1 MSLGEHDIE
10 AIHDELLQR
19 LDLRRSDIDRMADAE
34 LRWLAQRHLR
44 EILERRMPGRIEE
57 SRALER
63 ILLQEVVG
71 LGPLEDLL
79 EDDAISE
86 IMVNGP
92 GSIFVETHGRLRRL
106 ERHFTSQ
113 RSLAGTIERLLQR
126 TGRRVDESS
135 PMVDARLG
143 DGSRINVIIPPLAID
158 GAAITIRRFSRSCLS
173 LEDLQRRGALSAPMA
188 RFFAIAVMARR
199 NIVVSGGTGTGK
211 TTLLNCLSTL
221 IPPGERI
228 VTIEDSAE
236 LQLAHAHLVRL
247 EARPANLEG
256 RGQVSIRDLVR
267 NALRMRPDRIVVGE
281 CRGAEALDM
290 LQAMNTGHD
299 GSLTTAHANSPRDLL
314 SRLEVMALM
323 AGMDLPLAA
332 IREQIAS
339 AVHLI
344 VQLGRAASGQR
355 RVVQICEV
363 TGTEAGRIQIQELF
377 RFDPG
382 ASGVEGGEGE
392 YRASGNVP
400 EFYEAMLSR
409 GGQPDCSLFETPSD
423 ARGAA

>member
-1 MSLGEHDIE
+1 MIPGERDLE
-10 AIHDELLQR
+10 AIHDELLLR
-19 LDLRRSDIDRMADAE
+19 LDLRRSDIDRLADSD
-34 LRWLAQRHLR
+34 LRLLAQRHLR
-44 EILERRMPGRIEE
+44 EILERRLHGRVEDC
-57 SRALER
+57 RALER

-92 GSIFVETHGRLRRL
+92 GSIFVETGGRLRPL
-106 ERHFTSQ
+106 ERRFTSQ
-113 RSLAGTIERLLQR
+113 RSLAGTIERLLQK

-135 PMVDARLG
+135 PMVDARLA
-143 DGSRINVIIPPLAID
+143 DGSRVNVIIPPLAID
-158 GAAITIRRFSRSCLS
+158 GAAITIRRFSQGCLT
-173 LEDLQRRGALSAPMA
+173 LDDLQRRGALSAPMA
-188 RFFAIAVMARR
+188 RFFAVAVLARR

-236 LQLAHAHLVRL
+236 LQLGHANLVRL
-247 EARPANLEG
+247 EARPPNLEG

-344 VQLGRAASGQR
+344 VQLGRASDGQR

-363 TGTEAGRIQIQELF
+363 TGTEAGRIQTQELF
-377 RFDPG
+377 RFDTG
-382 ASGVEGGEGE
+382 ATGEGGEKGIF
-392 YRASGNVP
+392 RASGNVP
-400 EFYEAMLSR
+400 EFYEALLS
-409 GGQPDCSLFETPSD
+409 GGAGLDCSLFDSRPLTK
-423 ARGAA
+423 GAA

>member
-1 MSLGEHDIE
+1 VTMGEQELE

-19 LDLRRSDIDRMADAE
+19 LDLRRTDIDRMADAE

-44 EILERRMPGRIEE
+44 EILERRMPGRVEE
-57 SRALER
+57 CRVLER

-79 EDDAISE
+79 EDEAISE

-92 GSIFVETHGRLRRL
+92 GSIFVETEGRLRLL
-106 ERHFTSQ
+106 ERRFTSP

-126 TGRRVDESS
+126 TGRRIDESS

-143 DGSRINVIIPPLAID
+143 DGSRVNVIIPPLAID
-158 GAAITIRRFSRSCLS
+158 GAAITIRRFSRSCLT
-173 LEDLQRRGALSAPMA
+173 LEDLQRRGALSAAMA
-188 RFFAIAVMARR
+188 RFFAVAVLARR

-236 LQLAHAHLVRL
+236 LQLGHAHLVRL
-247 EARPANLEG
+247 EARPPNLEG

-344 VQLGRAASGQR
+344 VQLGRASSGQR
-355 RVVQICEV
+355 RVVQVCEV

-382 ASGVEGGEGE
+382 ATGTQAGEGVF
-392 YRASGNVP
+392 RASGNVP
-400 EFYEAMLSR
+400 EFYESLLAR
-409 GGQPDCSLFETPSD
+409 GASPDCSLFDARPD